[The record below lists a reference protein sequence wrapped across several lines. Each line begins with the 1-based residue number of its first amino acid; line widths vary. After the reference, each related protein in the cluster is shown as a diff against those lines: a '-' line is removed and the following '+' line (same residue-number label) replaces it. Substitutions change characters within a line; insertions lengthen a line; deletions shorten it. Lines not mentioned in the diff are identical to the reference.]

1 MGFIADEKSDD
12 DVEDKM
18 MVDGMEHRSFRINN
32 EEGER
37 S

>member
-18 MVDGMEHRSFRINN
+18 MEEGVMNRSFTF
-32 EEGER
+32 EEGEGG
-37 S
+37 